1 MALEWDLIV
10 ATNQDVL
17 LFKLLTFLGV
27 LLTKR
32 YYCLQLY
39 GNLCLNFARQARQDG
54 KKRKENHTTKVTKI
68 QKTKRRKYEMNQ
80 TYVTAK
86 SPESRGKSITFPD
99 LLTFSNLGLAYGVDS
114 INRTSGAMYTEYFY
128 LEIHVRL
135 EKEGKVSWTRL
146 D

>member
-54 KKRKENHTTKVTKI
+54 KKTERKSHN
-68 QKTKRRKYEMNQ
+68 
-80 TYVTAK
+80 
-86 SPESRGKSITFPD
+86 
-99 LLTFSNLGLAYGVDS
+99 
-114 INRTSGAMYTEYFY
+114 
-128 LEIHVRL
+128 
-135 EKEGKVSWTRL
+135 
-146 D
+146 

>member
-68 QKTKRRKYEMNQ
+68 PINKGWKYGGNKKQDLLKTTFMTLNKIFDYLTLFPPVWNQ
-80 TYVTAK
+80 TT
-86 SPESRGKSITFPD
+86 I
-99 LLTFSNLGLAYGVDS
+99 LLILL
-114 INRTSGAMYTEYFY
+114 I
-128 LEIHVRL
+128 I
-135 EKEGKVSWTRL
+135 
-146 D
+146 